1 MTLKKLYMLAAIAGL
16 LVSDS
21 VAAQQSSISDRMRH
35 QTVRPVQKRQPA
47 SRLATFSGTSAK
59 SDGTATNATTADSAA
74 DKSAEAAQ
82 SDAGD
87 ASHVQQIPMRE
98 KIRPAV
104 MTRVLEQSPDNS
116 ATSRRPI
123 ELTGFAPD
131 SEDDGDFLK
140 SLDANPAPVPTLRK
154 APVVVQK
161 KTRQQ
166 ASAADQPVAAPQPN
180 RSVPQLPATAIAN
193 PDITRPSASVVRN
206 PASYPAPG

>member
-1 MTLKKLYMLAAIAGL
+1 MTLKKLYVLAALAGL

-59 SDGTATNATTADSAA
+59 SDGTATNTATTADSAA
-74 DKSAEAAQ
+74 HKSAEASQ
-82 SDAGD
+82 SDADAGD
-87 ASHVQQIPMRE
+87 ASQVQQIPMRE

-104 MTRVLEQSPDNS
+104 MTRVLEQSPENS

-161 KTRQQ
+161 KTDRK
-166 ASAADQPVAAPQPN
+166 S
-180 RSVPQLPATAIAN
+180 
-193 PDITRPSASVVRN
+193 TRLNSSH
-206 PASYPAPG
+206 